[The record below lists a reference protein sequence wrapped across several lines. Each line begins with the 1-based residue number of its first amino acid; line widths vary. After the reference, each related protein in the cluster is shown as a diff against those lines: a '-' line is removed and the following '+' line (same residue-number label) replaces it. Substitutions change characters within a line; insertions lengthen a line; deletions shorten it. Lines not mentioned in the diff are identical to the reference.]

1 MDKEITK
8 LSDENKQLEESLKES
23 NAIIKEIK
31 EGKRVGYTDTES
43 LFEALDSDD

>member
-1 MDKEITK
+1 MDKEIKK

>member
-23 NAIIKEIK
+23 NDIIKEIK
-31 EGKRVGYTDTES
+31 EGKRVGYTDTDS

>member
-31 EGKRVGYTDTES
+31 EGKRVGYTDTDS